1 MINLAFLMF
10 KNFILSLECLSY
22 ETCQF
27 KEPSLMSVSLK
38 NAGCSVK
45 IWQNSKETG
54 CTVKIWKDLQTHL
67 KVEPVTLPYF
77 IFDAN
82 LWVVIML
89 MMMTAMIRM
98 IMMMIMLMMTNDDD
112 DNDLPSPM
120 YSYWENGRNFCLYSD
135 LYSLQSHFF
144 KKIIKL

>member
-1 MINLAFLMF
+1 MMNLMF
-10 KNFILSLECLSY
+10 KNFILSLQCLSY

-38 NAGCSVK
+38 NAVCSVK

-54 CTVKIWKDLQTHL
+54 CAVKIWKDLQTHL

-82 LWVVIML
+82 LWDLIVL
-89 MMMTAMIRM
+89 MMMTAMIMM
-98 IMMMIMLMMTNDDD
+98 IMMMIMLMMMAKMMTNDDD

-135 LYSLQSHFF
+135 LYSLYTVIF
-144 KKIIKL
+144 